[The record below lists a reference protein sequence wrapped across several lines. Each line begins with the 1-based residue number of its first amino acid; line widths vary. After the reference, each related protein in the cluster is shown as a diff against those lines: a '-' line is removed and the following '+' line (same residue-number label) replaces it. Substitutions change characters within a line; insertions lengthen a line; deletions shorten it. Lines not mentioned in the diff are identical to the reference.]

1 MLKLRQLPLA
11 LAIAAASSQV
21 NAAGFAINEHSAA
34 GLGRA
39 NAGEAA
45 IANDASIISHNPAGL
60 TRIKT
65 NTVTG
70 ALAYVDPTVEIE
82 GPTDTLSS
90 SSSAP
95 SAVVPAGY
103 FAAPINDKLVLG
115 LGMYSDFGFK
125 TDYASDFGGLASADV
140 SDIVAYYLTGSMG
153 YKVSDQLSLGLGIS
167 VVHATA
173 ELSSTIPSGGT
184 DGLLGRISE
193 PGDSLMSLEGDDTT
207 YGWNIGALYE
217 FNEGTRIGLS
227 YKSEVKL
234 TFDGDIQ
241 SDVIADWNA
250 GGSADLDLPA
260 IIELAGYH
268 DINDQFAIHGSIQ
281 RTYWSSFDELAI
293 KVDNNGGTPVPVVIE
308 DFQDVMR
315 YSVGATYTLN
325 PEWTLRAGVAY
336 DETPST
342 DEHRTLRL
350 PDSSRVLYSVGA
362 TWNVND
368 KMNIDAG
375 YQYVDGD
382 TSSIDEGAN
391 PLSQTET
398 TFAATSTAHILSVGG
413 SYKF

>member
-125 TDYASDFGGLASADV
+125 TDYPSDFGALASADV

-173 ELSSTIPSGGT
+173 ELSSSLPG
-184 DGLLGRISE
+184 SE
-193 PGDSLMSLEGDDTT
+193 VNLMQLEGDDTT
-207 YGWNIGALYE
+207 FGWNVGALYE
-217 FNEGTRIGLS
+217 FSEATRIGLS

-234 TFDGDIQ
+234 TFDGDIK
-241 SDVIADWNA
+241 SDFIPDWNA

-268 DINDQFAIHGSIQ
+268 DINDQFAVHGSIQ
-281 RTYWSSFDELAI
+281 RTYWSSFEELAI
-293 KVDNNGGTPVPVVIE
+293 NVDNNGGSQVPVVIE
-308 DFQDVMR
+308 DYQDVMR

-382 TSSIDEGAN
+382 TSSIDEPSN
-391 PLSQTET
+391 PLATTDT

>member
-11 LAIAAASSQV
+11 LAIAAATSQV

-45 IANDASIISHNPAGL
+45 IADDASTISHNPAGL

-70 ALAYVDPTVEIE
+70 ALAYVDPTVKID
-82 GPTDTLSS
+82 GPTDSLSS

-125 TDYASDFGGLASADV
+125 TDYDKDFGALASADV

-153 YKVSDQLSLGLGIS
+153 YKVTDQLSLGLGIS

-173 ELSSTIPSGGT
+173 ELSSALPGG
-184 DGLLGRISE
+184 E
-193 PGDSLMSLEGDDTT
+193 VNLMQLEGDDTT
-207 YGWNIGALYE
+207 YGWNVGALYE
-217 FNEGTRIGLS
+217 FNEATRVGLS

-234 TFDGDIQ
+234 SFDGDIK
-241 SDVIADWNA
+241 SDFIPAWNA

-260 IIELAGYH
+260 MLELAGYH
-268 DINDQFAIHGSIQ
+268 DINDQFAVHASIQ
-281 RTYWSSFDELAI
+281 RTYWSSFEELAI
-293 KVDNNGGTPVPVVIE
+293 KVDNNGGTQVPVVIE
-308 DFQDVMR
+308 DYQDVMR

-325 PEWTLRAGVAY
+325 PEWTLRAGIAY

-362 TWNVND
+362 TWNVSD

-375 YQYVDGD
+375 YQYVDGE
-382 TSSIDEGAN
+382 TSSIEEPTSPIAPND
-391 PLSQTET
+391 T
-398 TFAATSTAHILSVGG
+398 TFSATNSAHILSVGG